1 MGNTYGVV
9 TDAPDTEDADDA
21 DVDKALE
28 EVVETASSMVNE
40 PDSANTWLML
50 LEITNESI
58 SRASGSR

>member
-28 EVVETASSMVNE
+28 EVVETASSTVNE
-40 PDSANTWLML
+40 PDSAKTWLML
-50 LEITNESI
+50 LDKNNKSI
-58 SRASGSR
+58 GRASGS

>member
-28 EVVETASSMVNE
+28 EVVETASSTVNE
-40 PDSANTWLML
+40 PDSANTWLIL
-50 LEITNESI
+50 LDKNNKSI
-58 SRASGSR
+58 GQASAS